1 MRIAIIGPTYPYK
14 GGIALHTTELA
25 HRLRRA
31 GHEVVLESWSAQYP
45 KVLYPGRQTIDTPEH
60 ELFPGS
66 RRALSWRRPES
77 WWQVGRR
84 LRGWADQAVLA
95 VSTPWQL
102 VPYLGILVGLRGG
115 GTRTVALCHNVLPHE
130 RSRVDERLMRTL
142 LARVD
147 GVLVHSAEQA
157 AVARKLASTTVTVAA
172 IAPYLP
178 TTKSSATSGDTAVRK
193 RLLFFGIVRPYK
205 GLDVLLRALARGPAD
220 VALTVAGEFWGGTA
234 DTVRLIGEL
243 GLAAR
248 VTLRPGY
255 LPSDQVPALFSEAD
269 ALVLPYRTATSS
281 QNAWIAFENGIP
293 VISTRAGSLGDQIT
307 DGVDGILCEPD
318 DVDSLAA
325 ALDRFYQPGI
335 PLRLRAGV
343 APVDPEPYWKSYI
356 DKLTALVAEPTC
368 RS

>member
-1 MRIAIIGPTYPYK
+1 MRIAVVGPTYPYK

-31 GHEVVLESWSAQYP
+31 GHGVVLESWSAQYP
-45 KVLYPGRQTIDTPEH
+45 KALYPGRQTIDTPEH
-60 ELFPGS
+60 ELFQDS
-66 RRALSWRRPES
+66 RRALSWRRPDS

-95 VSTPWQL
+95 VSTPVQV
-102 VPYLGILVGLRGG
+102 VPYLGILTGLRGG
-115 GTRTVALCHNVLPHE
+115 STQAAALCHNVLPHE

-142 LARVD
+142 LGRVD

-157 AVARKLASTTVTVAA
+157 TIARKLASTPVTIAA

-178 TTKSSATSGDTAVRK
+178 TTEASATGADAAVRR

-234 DTVRLIGEL
+234 DTERLIGEL
-243 GLAAR
+243 GLAGR

-255 LPSDQVPALFSEAD
+255 LSSDQVPALFAAAD

-281 QNAWIAFENGIP
+281 QNAWIAFEHGIP
-293 VISTRAGSLGDQIT
+293 VISTRAGSLADQVV

-325 ALDRFYQPGI
+325 ALDRFYRPGMA
-335 PLRLRAGV
+335 LRLRAGV
-343 APVDPEPYWKSYI
+343 APVDPEPYWTSYI
-356 DKLTALVAEPTC
+356 EKLTALVAEPTG